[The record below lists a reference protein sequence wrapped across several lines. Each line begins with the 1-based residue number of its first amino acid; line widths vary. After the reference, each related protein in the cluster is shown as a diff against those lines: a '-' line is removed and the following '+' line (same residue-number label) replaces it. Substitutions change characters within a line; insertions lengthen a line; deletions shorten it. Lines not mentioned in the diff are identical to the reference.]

1 MAINL
6 LNNGESGIAVR
17 NTLNELISA
26 FNSSSFSGSV
36 NITGSLTVTEA
47 AVVGVFVHP
56 QVITSNITIPAAHN
70 GLLLTPISI
79 SGSITVGESSNL
91 TIM

>member
-1 MAINL
+1 MAIELINS
-6 LNNGESGIAVR
+6 GESGIAVR
-17 NTLNELISA
+17 NTLNELINLI
-26 FNSSSFSGSV
+26 NSSSLF
-36 NITGSLTVTEA
+36 
-47 AVVGVFVHP
+47 GVLVHP
-56 QVITSNITIPAAHN
+56 QVITTDITIPAAYN